1 MSSQR
6 RSRAITRW
14 IARFVQVRRDFDTL
28 ALLIDFDLDTQLAQ
42 HAPEALHYIF
52 IVPSVLLHTKQ
63 EAVQN
68 RIIARVQALLREDM
82 FVRVEKRAGRR

>member
-52 IVPSVLLHTKQ
+52 IVPSVLLHAKQ